1 MTTGFCDRDLP
12 SQCHCIPAAFFL
24 HASCHYLF
32 TAYLFLFQC
41 QFDAQ
46 CNLQQTLL
54 KNNVFFRK
62 LFNCLFIP
70 CFKLTPLKNLFYL
83 SSRLRFAATRRC
95 FRTWWVVKVGKF
107 AVIGIGSWCWCGW
120 RRTYKVSKFILP
132 YPTSAIKR
140 KYTTPIVCIF
150 LFQLAHIQY
159 RDIFIFKHFAFTSE
173 MFWGFCTAWNVPYSS
188 EGRVALLSVT

>member
-62 LFNCLFIP
+62 LFDCLFIP

-173 MFWGFCTAWNVPYSS
+173 MF
-188 EGRVALLSVT
+188 